1 VTTEDREPT
10 VGAAP
15 LGTPPS
21 YTSYCTGGGEYERFD
36 LLLLAAF
43 DDPARGRLILAQAMS
58 DQPTPGR
65 EWTPMVQPT
74 RLPDGRQ
81 VFERQC
87 PYCDLPLRREVAQL
101 TAMLLASRARYV
113 EEDISDPTTGGQQG

>member
-15 LGTPPS
+15 PGTPPS
-21 YTSYCTGGGEYERFD
+21 YIAYCTGGGDHQRFD
-36 LLLLAAF
+36 LLRLAAF
-43 DDPARGRLILAQAMS
+43 DDPGRGRLILAQAMS

-65 EWTPMVQPT
+65 DWTPMVQPT
-74 RLPDGRQ
+74 RLPDGGQ

-87 PYCDLPLRREVAQL
+87 PYCDLPLQRRAAQIS
-101 TAMLLASRARYV
+101 AMLLASRAGYV
-113 EEDISDPTTGGQQG
+113 EEDISDPPTGDQQG